1 MTNGVGG
8 DRPGPVST
16 PGTTGSSR
24 DRGGRRTVGKASTSP
39 REGSQKKKKKYVDW
53 KTKNKDAYQEHTY
66 WPKMYKT

>member
-8 DRPGPVST
+8 DRPGQVST
-16 PGTTGSSR
+16 PGFTGSSR
-24 DRGGRRTVGKASTSP
+24 DRGGRRTAGKASTSS